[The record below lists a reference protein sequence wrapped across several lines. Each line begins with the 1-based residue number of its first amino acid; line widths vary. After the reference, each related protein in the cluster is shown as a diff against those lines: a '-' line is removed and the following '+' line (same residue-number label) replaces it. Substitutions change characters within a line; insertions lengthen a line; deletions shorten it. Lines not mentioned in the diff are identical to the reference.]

1 MRSMFWGI
9 LIVVIGLCFLADSV
23 FGINIPIFRIL
34 CGVLLVY
41 FGLQVILGSFGAQY
55 KLNAE
60 KRKTDH
66 EAIFSESTFQ
76 YPNGSQAK
84 EYITVFGNSKLDLS
98 SVEKVEEVNLESVT
112 VFGNTEIIVK
122 KGTPLRIQ
130 AATAFGRSEMP
141 GRNNFALGEYLY
153 VTPGLKD
160 GDPAMTFKTTSVF
173 GSLKVIEV
181 E

>member
-1 MRSMFWGI
+1 MKNMFWGI
-9 LIVVIGLCFLADSV
+9 LIVVIGLCFLADSI
-23 FGINIPIFRIL
+23 FGINIPVFRIL

-41 FGLQVILGSFGAQY
+41 LGLQVILGSFGAQY

-76 YPNGSQAK
+76 YPNASLAK
-84 EYITVFGNSKLDLS
+84 EYITLFGNSKLDLR
-98 SVEKVEEVNLESVT
+98 SVEKVEDVNLESVT

-130 AATAFGRSEMP
+130 ATTAFGKSELP
-141 GRNNFALGEYLY
+141 GKNNLALGEYLY
-153 VTPGLKD
+153 TTPGLKE
-160 GDPAMTFKTTSVF
+160 GDVAMTFKTTSVF
-173 GSLKVIEV
+173 GAVKVTEAD
-181 E
+181 